1 MLNNTLLYLINELIG
16 WAFSG
21 IYFGNILSYIK
32 FHIIFFFTILYLKK
46 ILVGREKGGGG
57 GGGGGPPGGPPPP
70 PPPPPP
76 PHPTGCSPLWMRP
89 WEVFFEIELSTF

>member
-57 GGGGGPPGGPPPP
+57 E
-70 PPPPPP
+70 
-76 PHPTGCSPLWMRP
+76 PTGCSPLWMRP
-89 WEVFFEIELSTF
+89 WEVFFDIELSTF

>member
-57 GGGGGPPGGPPPP
+57 GAHRVLPPMDA
-70 PPPPPP
+70 
-76 PHPTGCSPLWMRP
+76 PLGS
-89 WEVFFEIELSTF
+89 VF

>member
-1 MLNNTLLYLINELIG
+1 MLNNTLHYLINELTG
-16 WAFSG
+16 WTFSG

-57 GGGGGPPGGPPPP
+57 AHRVLPPMDA
-70 PPPPPP
+70 
-76 PHPTGCSPLWMRP
+76 PLVS
-89 WEVFFEIELSTF
+89 VF

>member
-57 GGGGGPPGGPPPP
+57 SPQGAPPY
-70 PPPPPP
+70 
-76 PHPTGCSPLWMRP
+76 GCAPGKCFL
-89 WEVFFEIELSTF
+89 I

>member
-57 GGGGGPPGGPPPP
+57 EGSPQGAPPY
-70 PPPPPP
+70 
-76 PHPTGCSPLWMRP
+76 GCAPGKCFLK
-89 WEVFFEIELSTF
+89 

>member
-57 GGGGGPPGGPPPP
+57 GGAHRVLPPMDA
-70 PPPPPP
+70 
-76 PHPTGCSPLWMRP
+76 PLGS
-89 WEVFFEIELSTF
+89 VF